1 MRLDDRG
8 NIATSSDYHKIL
20 FDSSYYN
27 TYSLLRAMGM
37 MQRLYRK
44 RNKRDDIFTTEEL
57 AFLNEPVGTISLYEF
72 FYNENSSLTVD
83 KFIPRLVKL
92 ISNIHYLHESG
103 VGDEVQYISH
113 RFRNPLDSTNG
124 LLSALLKATY

>member
-1 MRLDDRG
+1 
-8 NIATSSDYHKIL
+8 
-20 FDSSYYN
+20 
-27 TYSLLRAMGM
+27 

-44 RNKRDDIFTTEEL
+44 RNKGDDIFTTEEL
-57 AFLNEPVGTISLYEF
+57 AFLNEPVGSISLYEF

-83 KFIPRLVKL
+83 KFISRLVKL

-103 VGDEVQYISH
+103 NGSEVQYISH